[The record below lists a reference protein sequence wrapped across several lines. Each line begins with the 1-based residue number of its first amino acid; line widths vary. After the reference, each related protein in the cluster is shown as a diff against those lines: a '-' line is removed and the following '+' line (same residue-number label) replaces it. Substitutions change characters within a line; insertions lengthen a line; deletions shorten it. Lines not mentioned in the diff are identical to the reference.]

1 LGYEQSETD
10 LCVFRRILGD
20 RVYFITVYVNDLLIF
35 ATQDELDRLKLA
47 FTEQFRWM
55 TMEIGKM
62 HSYLGMQL
70 AFEVGWVKINMT
82 YYLEKVLKGFN
93 FNDLRPEVLPGKKNL
108 FASSLDSPLLSEGEK
123 ASSHTVIAKLL
134 YLCRRSRSDIITAV
148 GFLCTRVQGPTIE
161 DNMKLQVCL
170 DTC

>member
-1 LGYEQSETD
+1 MGYEQSETD

-20 RVYFITVYVNDLLIF
+20 RVYFITAYVNDLLSF

-47 FTEQFRWM
+47 FTEEFRWI
-55 TMEIGKM
+55 TMDIGKM
-62 HSYLGMQL
+62 HSYLGIQL
-70 AFEVGWVKINMT
+70 AFKAGWVKINMT

-93 FNDLRPEVLPGKKNL
+93 DLMPEVLPGKKNL

-123 ASSHTVIAKLL
+123 ASFHTVIAKLL
-134 YLCRRSRSDIITAV
+134 YLSRRARSDIITAV
-148 GFLCTRVQGPTIE
+148 GFLCTRVQGPPIE